1 MNTSGQPS
9 IASSFYWLIAVL
21 ADAPPFATTAVFDEA
36 LLVRQAQEDLGQF
49 GQLYE
54 CYMPRVYRYLLGRVG
69 NVADAQDLTSQTFI
83 AAMENLNKYKGQRPF
98 LAWLFGI
105 ARNKATDHFR
115 QLRPDHQLETAVA
128 LADNDTQDPSDIVQQ
143 QLTLERVAGK
153 LQAIA
158 PDRAEA
164 ILLRLVAG
172 LSVTEVAAL
181 MDKNEPA
188 VRMLL
193 HRGLRDL
200 QTQLVVVGEDVL

>member
-1 MNTSGQPS
+1 MKTREQQS
-9 IASSFYWLIAVL
+9 IDSSFYWLIALL
-21 ADAPPFATTAVFDEA
+21 ADAPPLAMGTLLDDVQ
-36 LLVRQAQEDLGQF
+36 LVRQAQEDLGHF
-49 GQLYE
+49 TQLYE

-83 AAMENLNKYKGQRPF
+83 AAMENLNKYEGQRPF

-115 QLRPDHQLETAVA
+115 QQRPDNQLDTAVD
-128 LADNDTQDPSDIVQQ
+128 LADTHTQDPSEIVQQ
-143 QLTLERVAGK
+143 QLTLEAVARK
-153 LQAIA
+153 LSIIA

-172 LSVTEVAAL
+172 LSVAEVAAL
-181 MDKNEPA
+181 MGKNEPA
-188 VRMLL
+188 IRMLL

-200 QTQLVVVGEDVL
+200 QTQLLGVGEDVL